1 VIVIETGSSALTTRE
16 RLMSAALRLI
26 AENGYRATSVA
37 AIEKEAGLAPRSG
50 ALYQYFKSKD
60 DVLRAAIERE
70 LQVVDELGSVI
81 EMLPLGDLRAELTL
95 MARWNLAS
103 LDRRSDLTKLLRRE
117 AQRLPRKLLD
127 DMYQRL
133 VERPYAQ
140 VLAWLRNRFQDAG
153 QEPPDLYPIA
163 LVLIESM
170 GSYRFMHQTFGRT
183 LDNIDDERF
192 IASWVDIALAI
203 AAHHGLEPRQRLRS
217 PS

>member
-1 VIVIETGSSALTTRE
+1 VIVIETGSATLTTRE
-16 RLMSAALRLI
+16 RLMSATLRLV

-60 DVLRAAIERE
+60 DVLRAAIERD
-70 LQVVDELGSVI
+70 LHAVDEIGSVI

-103 LDRRSDLTKLLRRE
+103 LERRSELTKLLRRE
-117 AQRLPRKLLD
+117 AQRLPRELLD
-127 DMYQRL
+127 EMYQRL

-140 VLAWLRNRFQDAG
+140 VLAWLRERFQAAG
-153 QEPPDLYPIA
+153 QEPPDLYPTA

-170 GSYRFMHQTFGRT
+170 ASYRFMQQTFGRT
-183 LDNIDDERF
+183 LDDIDDERF
-192 IASWVDIALAI
+192 IAGWVDIALAV
-203 AAHHGLEPRQRLRS
+203 ARHHGLEPLHQS
-217 PS
+217 S

>member
-1 VIVIETGSSALTTRE
+1 MIVIDAGSATLTTRE
-16 RLMSAALRLI
+16 RLMSATLRLV

-60 DVLRAAIERE
+60 EVLRAAIERE
-70 LQVVDELGSVI
+70 LQTVDELGSVI

-103 LDRRSDLTKLLRRE
+103 LERRSDLTKLLQRE
-117 AQRLPRKLLD
+117 VRRLPAELLD

-133 VERPYAQ
+133 VERPYGQ
-140 VLAWLRNRFQDAG
+140 VLAWLRERFKAAG
-153 QEPPDLYPIA
+153 ETPPDLYPIA
-163 LVLIESM
+163 LVLIEAM

-192 IASWVDIALAI
+192 VASWVEIALAI
-203 AAHHGLEPRQRLRS
+203 ATHHGLEPAQRA
-217 PS
+217 

>member
-1 VIVIETGSSALTTRE
+1 MAVIESRSATLTTRE
-16 RLMSAALRLI
+16 RLMSATLRLV

-60 DVLRAAIERE
+60 DVLRAAIERD
-70 LQVVDELGSVI
+70 LQAVDELGSVI

-103 LDRRSDLTKLLRRE
+103 LERRSELTKLLRRE
-117 AQRLPRKLLD
+117 AQRLPPKLLD
-127 DMYQRL
+127 DMYQGL

-140 VLAWLRNRFQDAG
+140 VLAWLRERFQEAG
-153 QEPPDLYPIA
+153 TDPPDLYPIA
-163 LVLIESM
+163 FVLIEAM
-170 GSYRFMHQTFGRT
+170 GSYRFMHETFGRT

-192 IASWVDIALAI
+192 VASWVEIALAI
-203 AAHHGLEPRQRLRS
+203 AAHHGLEPPQRL
-217 PS
+217 